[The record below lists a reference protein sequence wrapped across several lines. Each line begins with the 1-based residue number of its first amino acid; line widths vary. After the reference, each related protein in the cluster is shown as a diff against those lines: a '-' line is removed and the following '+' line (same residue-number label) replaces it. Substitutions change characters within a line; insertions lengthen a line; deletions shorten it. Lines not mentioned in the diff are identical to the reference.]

1 MQVFGEMTIF
11 EVSENGNDDVLR
23 NYDNIVIRQVWNCH
37 PIPKKWQLQIFL
49 NDDIITFTREGEYE
63 RFLSANGVRT
73 AFFAL
78 GFSCQQKSSIL
89 PKKYEKIEK

>member
-49 NDDIITFTREGEYE
+49 NDDVITFTREGEYE

-73 AFFAL
+73 AFFR
-78 GFSCQQKSSIL
+78 SRIQL
-89 PKKYEKIEK
+89 PTKIKYLTEKIRKK

>member
-11 EVSENGNDDVLR
+11 EVSENGNDDFLR
-23 NYDNIVIRQVWNCH
+23 NYENIAIRQIWNCH

-49 NDDIITFTREGEYE
+49 NDDIITFTREGEHE

-73 AFFAL
+73 AFFR
-78 GFSCQQKSSIL
+78 SRIQL
-89 PKKYEKIEK
+89 PTKIKCLTEKNRK